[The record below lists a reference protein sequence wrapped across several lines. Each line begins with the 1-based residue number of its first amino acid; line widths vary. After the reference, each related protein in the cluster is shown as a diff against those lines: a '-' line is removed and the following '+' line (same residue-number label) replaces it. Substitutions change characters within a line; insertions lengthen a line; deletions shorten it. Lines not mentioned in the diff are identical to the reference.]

1 MFATPRGRPLALVAC
16 LLIAVP
22 ARAEEE
28 QVSSPAAESEV
39 ETEAGLGGLSHSE
52 DADGPGSGAIF
63 RAAASRS
70 SFPLRLV
77 YGKRIED
84 AWIQLP
90 AAAQSPKALQ
100 RRYSANK
107 CEFTLTAEAYG
118 VRVLNKTDDG
128 FAIDKE
134 ALAPQYILDASQ
146 TAPLHVSLVT
156 DLGVAMGKDS
166 EAHCRKLFAGKKLRF
181 ATAKLDG
188 AVYAESRGGV
198 RLTAAAV
205 TEPEAVEFFITW
217 DDRNK
222 TLRAVDQI
230 GLSVALETPV
240 MALPAGRDR
249 IFYFSCEPA
258 WKIERVGKAMANKV
272 VQREWQ
278 AEEQDR

>member
-1 MFATPRGRPLALVAC
+1 MFAKPRGGQLALVAC
-16 LLIAVP
+16 LLAAVP
-22 ARAEEE
+22 ASAEEE
-28 QVSSPAAESEV
+28 QVSSHAPESDAEV
-39 ETEAGLGGLSHSE
+39 EAEAGLGGLPHSE
-52 DADGPGSGAIF
+52 EADGPSSGAIF
-63 RAAASRS
+63 RTATSRS

-90 AAAQSPKALQ
+90 TAAQSPKALQ

-118 VRVLNKTDDG
+118 VRVLKKTDDG

-156 DLGVAMGKDS
+156 DLGVTMGEGS

-222 TLRAVDQI
+222 TLRVVDQV

-240 MALPAGRDR
+240 MELPAGRDR
-249 IFYFSCEPA
+249 IFYFSFEPG
-258 WKIERVGKAMANKV
+258 WKVERVGKAIANK
-272 VQREWQ
+272 
-278 AEEQDR
+278 

>member
-1 MFATPRGRPLALVAC
+1 MLALSKGGCFALVAC
-16 LLIAVP
+16 LSVAVP

-28 QVSSPAAESEV
+28 QASPPAAESEA
-39 ETEAGLGGLSHSE
+39 EAGITGLSPAE
-52 DADGPGSGAIF
+52 DVDGPATGTIF
-63 RAAASRS
+63 RATTSRS

-90 AAAQSPKALQ
+90 TAAQSPKALL

-107 CEFTLTAEAYG
+107 CEFTITADAFG
-118 VRVLNKTDDG
+118 VRLMKKTDDG
-128 FAIDKE
+128 FTIEKE
-134 ALAPQYILDASQ
+134 ALSPQYILDASQ

-156 DLGVAMGKDS
+156 ELGVTMGEGS

-188 AVYAESRGGV
+188 AVYAESRGGA
-198 RLTAAAV
+198 RLTAQAV
-205 TEPEAVEFFITW
+205 SEPEAVEFFMTW

-222 TLRAVDQI
+222 LLRVVDQV

-249 IFYFSCEPA
+249 IFYFAYEPA
-258 WKIERVGKAMANKV
+258 WKIERVGKAIANK
-272 VQREWQ
+272 
-278 AEEQDR
+278 